1 MKVVNYNDIFRNF
14 ISKKLTISEDNGEE
28 EYVSCVRELY
38 DHLLENEEAF
48 NFSISIM
55 YLTSYIVN
63 YVAFRKYPDDEVL
76 INNVNFLRS
85 FSSVDELINIM
96 DEDIFKTLCDDT
108 VLFDT
113 SCYYVRKKYI
123 MESMNN
129 KNFLLKMVPNFIN
142 DVIMYSMKYTPS
154 YILNE
159 YYKRY
164 KETGDKNVALEDS
177 ICFGTEF
184 LIKLE
189 EDDIDNYKEVFY
201 NMVRT
206 YYVYNKY
213 LLSNKEDL
221 DEYAI
226 DIMSMIE
233 SNVKDLMMFSSNNG
247 DLLEPIVRDYLS
259 YSLLPEDKKIEIQ
272 NFYKNKDDQ
281 INLNRSVINNPNTKI
296 RKKLSD
302 NFDVMNSFDEETV
315 DYYANELETLKNSD
329 VFDEIVSVLYIDS
342 MSISYYNHLAFPT
355 DEDVRLDFEY
365 LKEFSDIKDFK
376 MQLLEND
383 MMLLDA
389 ISKSI
394 SFYNMSILSKKEL
407 LKNLISVNAYD
418 SYISKGYVLDIFE
431 FNRDYDMFDAIKL
444 YDEIY
449 IDVRDKKIAAS
460 EATACLGADLLDL
473 NILDKKNYDSIIY
486 ELSKIFYEYNKYLFD
501 QNYEF
506 ERENEEIIILMEK
519 NLDDFLNKVKDD
531 YLLREKI
538 ICSFYEYVS
547 CDKTKKQDILSY
559 FDELDNAGK
568 VKIFSKKNKNSN

>member
-14 ISKKLTISEDNGEE
+14 ISKKLTISEDNDEE

-221 DEYAI
+221 DKYAI

-281 INLNRSVINNPNTKI
+281 TSLNRSVINNPNTKI

-302 NFDVMNSFDEETV
+302 DFDVMNSFDEETV

-329 VFDEIVSVLYIDS
+329 VFDEIVNVLYIDS
-342 MSISYYNHLAFPT
+342 MSISYYDYLAFPT

-394 SFYNMSILSKKEL
+394 SFYNMSMLSKKEL

-431 FNRDYDMFDAIKL
+431 FNRDYDVFDAIKL

-449 IDVRDKKIAAS
+449 IDVRDKKIAAA

-501 QNYEF
+501 QNLEF